1 MASWNLTWTPNC
13 ESQTERMR
21 EREMEGHSAS
31 LRPGMATTRSN
42 TFARQNCFK
51 TEKYAK
57 IAARAVVWLIL
68 LIALQFSVLECKS
81 RAGSL
86 YLYLCV

>member
-1 MASWNLTWTPNC
+1 MNLKQC
-13 ESQTERMR
+13 EG
-21 EREMEGHSAS
+21 EREMVGHSAS

-86 YLYLCV
+86 YLYLCVCVCVCL